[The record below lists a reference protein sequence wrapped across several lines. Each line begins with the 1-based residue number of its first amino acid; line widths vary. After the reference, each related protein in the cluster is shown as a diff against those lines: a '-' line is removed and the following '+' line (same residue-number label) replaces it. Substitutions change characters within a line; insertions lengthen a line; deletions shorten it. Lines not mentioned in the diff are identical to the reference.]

1 MPTPFH
7 RLMDKLA
14 HEHRLLHHITQNFD
28 RVEQTI
34 TGPRSQ
40 DSTSPWSAWSDE
52 VPEMQSS
59 PSTRA

>member
-1 MPTPFH
+1 
-7 RLMDKLA
+7 MDKLA